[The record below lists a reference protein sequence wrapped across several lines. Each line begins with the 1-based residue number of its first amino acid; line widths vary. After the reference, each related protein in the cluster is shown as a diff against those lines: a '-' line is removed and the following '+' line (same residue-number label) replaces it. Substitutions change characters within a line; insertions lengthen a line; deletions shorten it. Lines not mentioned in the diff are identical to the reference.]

1 MRAAER
7 FAQNLAAA
15 RKQAGLSQEET
26 GLKAS
31 IHPTWISHLESGQG
45 NPTLDTIVRLAAA
58 LETKP
63 ADLLAGIGG
72 ER

>member
-1 MRAAER
+1 VRAAER

-15 RKQAGLSQEET
+15 RKQAGLSQEEV
-26 GLKAS
+26 GFRADV
-31 IHPTWISHLESGQG
+31 HPTWISHLESGQS

-58 LETKP
+58 LETKS